1 MPTKLEEA
9 RDKLNAKRDE
19 LAAVFAKYPNMDM
32 GQEVVDDIRL
42 RNEELTELG
51 KDFEKYR
58 ALDEVFQANAK
69 ALRESKTPANGLP
82 TPQGNGNGG
91 QQQPAK
97 SLGELVT
104 ETQEYKDGVARRR
117 FKGIDV
123 ELPNYEYKATM
134 TTAAGWSVEN
144 TRSGRLVDLAKR
156 RPMVAD
162 LIPQTSTT
170 QSAIKYMEE
179 TTFTNNAA
187 AVAEGGVKPES
198 ALAFTER
205 TQLVEKIATWI
216 PVTEE
221 QIEDVPQVRSIINN
235 RLMLMIELV
244 KENALLTGTG
254 TTPQLQGFL
263 TKPGIQTQ
271 AKGADTSPDAMYK
284 AMTLVRWTGY
294 AEPTGAIYHPND
306 WQDIR
311 LLKTVD
317 GIYIWGSPVEAGPE
331 RIWGMPVVITT
342 AMTENTALTGDF
354 QLYSEIF
361 NRTGM
366 VIKTTDSHASLFI
379 SNILVILAEVRLA
392 LVVYRAAAFCQL
404 TGL

>member
-19 LAAVFAKYPNMDM
+19 LGAIFAKYPDLNIPA
-32 GQEVVDDIRL
+32 EVVEDIQA
-42 RNEELTELG
+42 RNKELNDLG
-51 KDFEKYR
+51 AEFEKAR
-58 ALDEVFQANAK
+58 ALDEIFQANAK
-69 ALRESKTPANGLP
+69 ALREAKTPVNGLP
-82 TPQGNGNGG
+82 TPQAPTGP
-91 QQQPAK
+91 QQEAPK
-97 SLGELVT
+97 SLGQLVT
-104 ETQEYKDGVARRR
+104 ESAEYQEGVGRHRVKNLDITIPTFDR
-117 FKGIDV
+117 KT
-123 ELPNYEYKATM
+123 LM
-134 TTAAGWSVEN
+134 TTSAGWSVEN
-144 TRSGRLVDLAKR
+144 TRSGRLVNLAQR
-156 RPMVAD
+156 RPVVAD
-162 LIPQTSTT
+162 LVPQTTTT
-170 QSAIKYMEE
+170 QTAIKYMEE

-187 AVAEGGVKPES
+187 PVAEGGLKPES

-205 TQLVEKIATWI
+205 SQPVEKIATWL

-221 QIEDVPQVRSIINN
+221 QIEDVPQVQSVINN
-235 RLMLMIELV
+235 RLMLMLDLIE
-244 KENALLTGTG
+244 EEQLLTGTG
-254 TTPQLQGFL
+254 TPPALQGFL
-263 TKPGIQTQ
+263 TKTGVQTQ

-284 AMTLVRWTGY
+284 AMTLVRWTGF

-361 NRTGM
+361 RRMGIT
-366 VIKTTDSHASLFI
+366 IKTTDSHSDYFI
-379 SNILVILAEVRLA
+379 YNKLVILAEERLA
-392 LVVYRAAAFCQL
+392 LVIYRAAAFAMV